1 MLKFMGKLSV
11 ALLSMAW
18 SGYVLSILW
27 GWFIVPFFL
36 LPSLPIAY
44 AIGLRLIALSF
55 ARVSAKDVDNNDE
68 VKDSYMKTVV
78 IAVLLPAYCLFFG
91 WVVTLFI

>member
-1 MLKFMGKLSV
+1 MLKFIGKLSV
-11 ALLSMAW
+11 AILSTLW

-36 LPSLPIAY
+36 LPALPVAY

-55 ARVSAKDVDNNDE
+55 ARVSAKDVDDNDGIE
-68 VKDSYMKTVV
+68 DVYMKALG
-78 IAVLLPAYCLFFG
+78 IAVTLPAYCLFLG